1 MPASSSLKENFF
13 VKQRPTAAY
22 WGQSAGQPQ
31 ERPTGLQTGPFSPR
45 RRPARGPR
53 AARAHPK
60 RGAHSPDTARIR
72 VRTKYKPNAFRL
84 VLFDTESSRRSPP
97 RQKRSP
103 LRRARGRPRD
113 SAERAEARSGPTGAS
128 GPERDAAR
136 QPRRHPGAQPVR
148 ASAPTRRHRR
158 PAAPASHPSRAPGA
172 RPQLLTGG

>member
-1 MPASSSLKENFF
+1 MGTERRTASGTPHGVTNRSVLPEAPPGPQPPRCS
-13 VKQRPTAAY
+13 RPPETRSPQPRHRQDP
-22 WGQSAGQPQ
+22 GQN
-31 ERPTGLQTGPFSPR
+31 
-45 RRPARGPR
+45 
-53 AARAHPK
+53 K
-60 RGAHSPDTARIR
+60 I
-72 VRTKYKPNAFRL
+72 KPNAFRL